1 MGSDGSQLSGGQ
13 KQRIAIARALLKQPK
28 ILLLDEATSAL
39 DRKNEKLIQNTLN
52 EISQGLTTVTV
63 AHRVK
68 TIMNSDIVYV
78 IDRGQIVEKG
88 EFNKLKRYQNI
99 PAHNE

>member
-1 MGSDGSQLSGGQ
+1 M
-13 KQRIAIARALLKQPK
+13 KQPK

-39 DRKNEKLIQNTLN
+39 DRKNEKLIQHTLN

-88 EFNKLKRYQNI
+88 EFNKL
-99 PAHNE
+99 

>member
-1 MGSDGSQLSGGQ
+1 
-13 KQRIAIARALLKQPK
+13 
-28 ILLLDEATSAL
+28 LLDEATSAL

>member
-1 MGSDGSQLSGGQ
+1 MRG
-13 KQRIAIARALLKQPK
+13 PK

-52 EISQGLTTVTV
+52 KIIDDGISISI

-68 TIMNSDIVYV
+68 TIMGADEIFVV
-78 IDRGQIVEKG
+78 
-88 EFNKLKRYQNI
+88 
-99 PAHNE
+99 

>member
-1 MGSDGSQLSGGQ
+1 M
-13 KQRIAIARALLKQPK
+13 LKDPK

-63 AHRVK
+63 AHRVNS
-68 TIMNSDIVYV
+68 IMNADIIYV
-78 IDRGQIVEKG
+78 IDKG
-88 EFNKLKRYQNI
+88 KILESGKFRTLNRYKDYVD
-99 PAHNE
+99 AE